1 MYLTIKRTPVCGL
14 FIGNIKLASS
24 AISPVRNR
32 NWNDIV
38 MKSQRNRKEIASS
51 VGYRVAPG
59 LNFELKPRPGRD
71 SGL

>member
-14 FIGNIKLASS
+14 FIGNIKLVSS